1 MTSRKPRKSLDDA
14 LATEFVYGKPS
25 EPLAAEP
32 EPPVSAAELEPEP
45 EVETVSMPEPKVPS
59 VPKAK
64 KAARPTAANNLMTQL
79 IQSVPQKEATVRL
92 TVDLTET
99 QHRKL
104 SILCAR
110 TGRKKAEIVRMLL
123 SEALSGI
130 EE

>member
-1 MTSRKPRKSLDDA
+1 
-14 LATEFVYGKPS
+14 
-25 EPLAAEP
+25 
-32 EPPVSAAELEPEP
+32 
-45 EVETVSMPEPKVPS
+45 
-59 VPKAK
+59 
-64 KAARPTAANNLMTQL
+64 LMTQL

-123 SEALSGI
+123 SEALGGT

>member
-1 MTSRKPRKSLDDA
+1 MTSRKPRKSLGDA

-25 EPLAAEP
+25 EPLGPVTEPPVAAAEP
-32 EPPVSAAELEPEP
+32 ESGLGAVA
-45 EVETVSMPEPKVPS
+45 VPEPKVPS

-123 SEALSGI
+123 SEALNGI

>member
-25 EPLAAEP
+25 EPLPPAP
-32 EPPVSAAELEPEP
+32 EPPMSVAAPEPEP
-45 EVETVSMPEPKVPS
+45 ELKTTVMPEPKVPS

-123 SEALSGI
+123 SEALNGI
-130 EE
+130 ED